1 MDVQMPTMDGLA
13 AAREIRRVEASSLG
27 PRTPIVALTAHAGQ
41 ADREAARAAGMDDYL
56 TKPLLL
62 DSLRAT
68 LARWIGVSR

>member
-1 MDVQMPTMDGLA
+1 MPVMDGFE
-13 AAREIRRVEASSLG
+13 AARQMRAQQAAGRL
-27 PRTPIVALTAHAGQ
+27 PRFPIVALTAHAGQ